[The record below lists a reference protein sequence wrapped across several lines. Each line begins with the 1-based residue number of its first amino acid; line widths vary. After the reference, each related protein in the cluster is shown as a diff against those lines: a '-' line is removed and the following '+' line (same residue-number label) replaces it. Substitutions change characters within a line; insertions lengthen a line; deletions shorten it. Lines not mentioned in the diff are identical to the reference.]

1 MKIRKIYIVLLIIV
15 FIVTG
20 YKLIYIKMSNDYKIR
35 MNTPSTY
42 SDRIGI
48 SIPKDS
54 TVLDYGNDHGGFL
67 GDGESYVIIKLNEKG
82 KKEFLKEA
90 KKNNKWSNMPLPEKY
105 QKLVFGGE
113 SDNVDYGDGYFEDGG
128 HIPRDIKNGIYYFRD
143 RYAEKYPKEADVD
156 INERYSYNFTIS
168 ILDLDRNK
176 LYIYELDT

>member
-54 TVLDYGNDHGGFL
+54 LFWIMEMIMVDFL
-67 GDGESYVIIKLNEKG
+67 VMVK
-82 KKEFLKEA
+82 A
-90 KKNNKWSNMPLPEKY
+90 M
-105 QKLVFGGE
+105 
-113 SDNVDYGDGYFEDGG
+113 
-128 HIPRDIKNGIYYFRD
+128 
-143 RYAEKYPKEADVD
+143 
-156 INERYSYNFTIS
+156 
-168 ILDLDRNK
+168 
-176 LYIYELDT
+176 

>member
-1 MKIRKIYIVLLIIV
+1 MHHHRQWFTVHHQSISKH
-15 FIVTG
+15 
-20 YKLIYIKMSNDYKIR
+20 
-35 MNTPSTY
+35 
-42 SDRIGI
+42 IGI
-48 SIPKDS
+48 DVSAGVQKQ
-54 TVLDYGNDHGGFL
+54 YNDNHGGFL

-105 QKLVFGGE
+105 QKIVFGGE
-113 SDNVDYGDGYFEDGG
+113 FDNVDYGDGYFEDGG

-176 LYIYELDT
+176 LYIYDLDT

>member
-1 MKIRKIYIVLLIIV
+1 M
-15 FIVTG
+15 
-20 YKLIYIKMSNDYKIR
+20 
-35 MNTPSTY
+35 
-42 SDRIGI
+42 
-48 SIPKDS
+48 
-54 TVLDYGNDHGGFL
+54 DYGNDHGGFL

-105 QKLVFGGE
+105 QKIVFGGE
-113 SDNVDYGDGYFEDGG
+113 FDNVDYGDGYFEDGG

-176 LYIYELDT
+176 LYIYDLDT